1 MQQLYTFVMQI
12 LIVLTSV
19 NCVPGTIH
27 ETGTWLEELAAPY
40 YVFLDAGVTV
50 TLASVMGGAGP
61 LDPLSESEAAQTA
74 HTRRFLAD
82 PIAREALANT
92 VRLADVDPADYDGV
106 FYSGGLGPV
115 FDLAHDPTSISLIES
130 MDRATK
136 PIAAVCHGLA
146 ALREPRKAGG
156 APLIAGRAVT
166 GFSNTEELSVNG
178 PDLVPW
184 FVEDE
189 MRRLGG
195 HYSRAADWSAH
206 VVVDGN
212 LITGQN
218 PASSIGCACEV
229 LRALAARAERGS

>member
-1 MQQLYTFVMQI
+1 MQI

-19 NCVPGTIH
+19 DRVPGTDH
-27 ETGTWLEELAAPY
+27 ETGTWLEELAAPH
-40 YVFLDAGVTV
+40 YVFQDVGAKV
-50 TLASVMGGAGP
+50 TLASVRGGAAP
-61 LDPLSESEAAQTA
+61 LDPLSESPAAQTHA
-74 HTRRFLAD
+74 TRRFLAD
-82 PIAREALANT
+82 PIARQSLANT
-92 VRLADVDPADYDGV
+92 VQLRGIDPDGYHGV
-106 FYSGGLGPV
+106 FYCGGLGPV
-115 FDLAHDPTSISLIES
+115 FDLMDDPTSIALIEA
-130 MDRATK
+130 MDRSNK

-146 ALREPRKAGG
+146 ALRKARKADG

-166 GFSNTEELSVNG
+166 AFSNTEELSVNG

-218 PASSIGCACEV
+218 PASSLGCAQEV
-229 LRALAARAERGS
+229 LNVLALSGQRGS

>member
-1 MQQLYTFVMQI
+1 MQI

-19 NCVPGTIH
+19 DRVPGTDH
-27 ETGTWLEELAAPY
+27 MTGTWLEELAAPY
-40 YVFLDAGVTV
+40 FVFLDAGAKV
-50 TLASVMGGAGP
+50 TLASVNGGAAP
-61 LDPLSESEAAQTA
+61 LDPLSQSAAAQTA
-74 HTRRFLAD
+74 ATRRFRADPVAGQALAD
-82 PIAREALANT
+82 T
-92 VRLADVDPADYDGV
+92 QRLTRIDPADFDAV
-106 FYSGGLGPV
+106 FYCGGLGPV
-115 FDLAHDPTSISLIES
+115 FDLTDDPGSIALLEA
-130 MDRATK
+130 MDRANK

-146 ALREPRKAGG
+146 ALRKPRRANG
-156 APLIAGRAVT
+156 APLVAGRAVT
-166 GFSNTEELSVNG
+166 AFSNSEELSVNG

-218 PASSIGCACEV
+218 PASSTGCAQEV
-229 LRALAARAERGS
+229 LNALQ

>member
-1 MQQLYTFVMQI
+1 MQI

-19 NCVPGTIH
+19 DRVPGTDH
-27 ETGTWLEELAAPY
+27 MTGTWLEEFAAPY
-40 YVFLDAGVTV
+40 FVFLDAGAKV
-50 TLASVMGGAGP
+50 TLASVNGGAAP
-61 LDPLSESEAAQTA
+61 LDPLSQSAAAQTPATRRLSADPVAGRALA
-74 HTRRFLAD
+74 HTQ
-82 PIAREALANT
+82 
-92 VRLADVDPADYDGV
+92 RLTGIDPAEFDAV
-106 FYSGGLGPV
+106 FYCGGLGPV
-115 FDLAHDPTSISLIES
+115 FDLTDDPVSIALIEA
-130 MDRATK
+130 MDRANK

-146 ALREPRKAGG
+146 ALRKPRRANG
-156 APLIAGRAVT
+156 APLVAGRAVT
-166 GFSNTEELSVNG
+166 GFSNSEELSVNG

-218 PASSIGCACEV
+218 PASSTGCAQEV
-229 LRALAARAERGS
+229 LNALQ

>member
-1 MQQLYTFVMQI
+1 MQI

-19 NCVPGTIH
+19 ARVPGTDH

-40 YVFLDAGVTV
+40 FIFRDAGATV
-50 TLASVMGGAGP
+50 TLASVNGGAAP
-61 LDPLSESEAAQTA
+61 LDPLSEAAEAQTDA
-74 HTRRFLAD
+74 TRRFSAD
-82 PIAREALANT
+82 PAARQALAT
-92 VRLADVDPADYDGV
+92 TQPLAGIDPADFDAV
-106 FYSGGLGPV
+106 FYCGGLGPV
-115 FDLAHDPTSISLIES
+115 FDLTDDHTSIALIEA
-130 MDRATK
+130 MDRANK

-146 ALREPRKAGG
+146 ALRKPRRADG
-156 APLIAGRAVT
+156 AALVAGRAVT
-166 GFSNTEELSVNG
+166 AFSNSEELSVNG

-218 PASSIGCACEV
+218 PASSLGCAQEV
-229 LRALAARAERGS
+229 LNALE

>member
-1 MQQLYTFVMQI
+1 MRI

-19 NCVPGTIH
+19 DRVPGTDH

-40 YVFLDAGVTV
+40 FVLRDAGAKV
-50 TLASVMGGAGP
+50 TLASVSGGAGP
-61 LDPLSESEAAQTA
+61 IDPLSETAAAQTA
-74 HTRRFLAD
+74 ETCRFGTD
-82 PIAREALANT
+82 SGARHALAT
-92 VRLADVDPADYDGV
+92 TQPLARINPADFDAV
-106 FYSGGLGPV
+106 FYCGGLGPV
-115 FDLAHDPTSISLIES
+115 FDLTDDPTSIALIEA
-130 MDRATK
+130 MDSANK

-146 ALREPRKAGG
+146 ALRRPRRANG
-156 APLIAGRAVT
+156 AALVAGRAVT
-166 GFSNTEELSVNG
+166 AFSNSEELSVNG

-195 HYSRAADWSAH
+195 HYSRTADWSAH

-218 PASSIGCACEV
+218 PASSIGCAREV
-229 LRALAARAERGS
+229 LNALQ

>member
-1 MQQLYTFVMQI
+1 MQI

-19 NCVPGTIH
+19 ACVPGTDH

-40 YVFLDAGVTV
+40 YVFQDAGAKV
-50 TLASVMGGAGP
+50 TLASVSGGAGP
-61 LDPLSESEAAQTA
+61 IDPLSESAAAQTDA
-74 HTRRFLAD
+74 TRRFLAD
-82 PIAREALANT
+82 PVACRSLANT
-92 VRLADVDPADYDGV
+92 VPLSGIDPADYDGV
-106 FYSGGLGPV
+106 FYCGGLGPV
-115 FDLAHDPTSISLIES
+115 FDLTDDLISIALIEA
-130 MDRATK
+130 MDRANK

-146 ALREPRKAGG
+146 ALRKPRKADG

-166 GFSNTEELSVNG
+166 AFSNTEELSVNG
-178 PDLVPW
+178 PHLVPW

-218 PASSIGCACEV
+218 PASSIDCARKV
-229 LRALAARAERGS
+229 LNALALSVQRGS

>member
-1 MQQLYTFVMQI
+1 MQI

-19 NCVPGTIH
+19 DCVPGTDH
-27 ETGTWLEELAAPY
+27 KTGTWLEELAAPY
-40 YVFLDAGVTV
+40 YVFQDAGATV
-50 TLASVMGGAGP
+50 TLASVRGGPGP
-61 LDPLSESEAAQTA
+61 LDPLSEAAAAQTDA
-74 HTRRFLAD
+74 TRRFRAD
-82 PIAREALANT
+82 PVARQALAAT
-92 VRLADVDPADYDGV
+92 QPLARIDPSDFDAV
-106 FYSGGLGPV
+106 FYCGGLGPV
-115 FDLAHDPTSISLIES
+115 FDLTDDRTSIALIEA
-130 MDRATK
+130 MNRANK

-146 ALREPRKAGG
+146 ALRQPHGTNGTA
-156 APLIAGRAVT
+156 LVAGRAVT
-166 GFSNTEELSVNG
+166 AFSNSEELSVNG

-218 PASSIGCACEV
+218 PASSTGCAQEV
-229 LRALAARAERGS
+229 LNALR

>member
-1 MQQLYTFVMQI
+1 V
-12 LIVLTSV
+12 
-19 NCVPGTIH
+19 
-27 ETGTWLEELAAPY
+27 
-40 YVFLDAGVTV
+40 
-50 TLASVMGGAGP
+50 
-61 LDPLSESEAAQTA
+61 PLSG
-74 HTRRFLAD
+74 
-82 PIAREALANT
+82 
-92 VRLADVDPADYDGV
+92 VDPADYDGV
-106 FYSGGLGPV
+106 FYCGGLGPV
-115 FDLAHDPTSISLIES
+115 FDLTDDLISIALIEA
-130 MDRATK
+130 MDRANK

-146 ALREPRKAGG
+146 ALRKPRKADG

-166 GFSNTEELSVNG
+166 AFSNTEELSVNG

-218 PASSIGCACEV
+218 PASSIDCARKV
-229 LRALAARAERGS
+229 LNALALSVQRDG